1 MTSSEELPDKLD
13 APAITIC
20 AHEKGKAVGFKDVLK
35 IAPIQHLKGNLIS
48 QMCEGKEGPEII
60 DCIEDR
66 ALDKT
71 SAIEYLT
78 RGVQK
83 ERSLPPEKFW
93 TEELSHTLQGICST
107 IQPPFSLGT
116 TLLKDAIWIGLNES
130 YDFAMVIH
138 DPNFF
143 LINYTPSLP
152 MRSVMFSGISP
163 YMTQRIVVV
172 QHHRVDV
179 PYR

>member
-13 APAITIC
+13 PPAITIC
-20 AHEKGKAVGFKDVLK
+20 AHGKGTAIGFKDVLE
-35 IAPIQHLKGNLIS
+35 IAPIQHLKGNLIP
-48 QMCEGKEGPEII
+48 QMCQGKEGPEII

-66 ALDKT
+66 SLDKN

-78 RGVQK
+78 NGVQK

-107 IQPPFSLGT
+107 IQPPFSLGA

-130 YDFAMVIH
+130 YDFDMVIQYL
-138 DPNFF
+138 NFF

-152 MRSVMFSGISP
+152 LRSVMFSGASP

-172 QHHRVDV
+172 KHHRVDV